1 MQSTQQQRQASQ
13 VLLTALSGNTT
24 DYNSVVVRSPFVACG
39 RVPQL
44 CAGVPAFT
52 SLSPAYVT
60 SLCGLPR
67 PVITTKSSQ
76 FTHRLAQIRVRCA
89 ATIVVAARSLVSLHR
104 RLNAHHHQ
112 HTLKIRKA
120 PKSNGTAAQST
131 KAALT
136 QPNVNALRSAH
147 IHLEPSPTPL
157 APIQSTAASGSTL
170 VSVDTE
176 AFKPFALKRR
186 WYCPYRLKGLPCVH
200 RKKNGLQP
208 GEFNSSQALCQHT
221 DKAHDGGK
229 QIVTPIE
236 ADQLPESPQRPT
248 TGMLRAT
255 DEACCADE
263 PQRLEA
269 DKHFE
274 ICDRTTAFTR
284 IGDSQGMYAP
294 PRPVAVHS
302 VAT

>member
-1 MQSTQQQRQASQ
+1 MWPCA
-13 VLLTALSGNTT
+13 TT
-24 DYNSVVVRSPFVACG
+24 V
-39 RVPQL
+39 L

-52 SLSPAYVT
+52 SPSPAYVT
-60 SLCGLPR
+60 SLCRLPR
-67 PVITTKSSQ
+67 PAITTKFSQ

-89 ATIVVAARSLVSLHR
+89 ATIVVAARSLVSFQRL
-104 RLNAHHHQ
+104 LNAQHHQ

-208 GEFNSSQALCQHT
+208 GEFNSFQALCQHT

-229 QIVTPIE
+229 QIVTPVE
-236 ADQLPESPQRPT
+236 ADPLPESPQQQT

-255 DEACCADE
+255 GGTRLVVQTSHSALRQTSILRFVTKRPRSPE
-263 PQRLEA
+263 PEVKVS
-269 DKHFE
+269 KHPK
-274 ICDRTTAFTR
+274 
-284 IGDSQGMYAP
+284 P
-294 PRPVAVHS
+294 PSERVARREPE
-302 VAT
+302 

>member
-1 MQSTQQQRQASQ
+1 MWPCA
-13 VLLTALSGNTT
+13 TT
-24 DYNSVVVRSPFVACG
+24 V
-39 RVPQL
+39 L

-52 SLSPAYVT
+52 SPSPAYVT
-60 SLCGLPR
+60 SLCRLPR
-67 PVITTKSSQ
+67 PAITTKFSQ

-89 ATIVVAARSLVSLHR
+89 ATIVVAARSLVSFQRL
-104 RLNAHHHQ
+104 LNAQHHQ

-200 RKKNGLQP
+200 ARRTAC
-208 GEFNSSQALCQHT
+208 SQASSTAFKHCASTQTRHMTAASRLSLRSRLTRCQSRRNNKPQGCCERRVGRGLLC
-221 DKAHDGGK
+221 
-229 QIVTPIE
+229 
-236 ADQLPESPQRPT
+236 R
-248 TGMLRAT
+248 RAT
-255 DEACCADE
+255 
-263 PQRLEA
+263 
-269 DKHFE
+269 
-274 ICDRTTAFTR
+274 
-284 IGDSQGMYAP
+284 AP
-294 PRPVAVHS
+294 
-302 VAT
+302 